1 MEENIITLIDEDG
14 KEVEFE
20 VCLTLEAQGKDYAIL
35 LPIDDS
41 DYDEDD
47 DVALVFRIDSDE
59 EGDILVP
66 LEDEDEYQIVVDVYN
81 TLMDEQGLNDDEF

>member
-1 MEENIITLIDEDG
+1 MCQNFCLWYIIIYHNNKIIKWIIKYLLKEEKNMEENIITLIDEDG

-41 DYDEDD
+41 DYD
-47 DVALVFRIDSDE
+47 
-59 EGDILVP
+59 
-66 LEDEDEYQIVVDVYN
+66 
-81 TLMDEQGLNDDEF
+81 